1 MVPFRALYFNSGSVN
16 QLTSCSQG
24 AAVHSLRKQI
34 ILMLSCEVPGEWWRG
49 AELIKRQE
57 KCRAER
63 EPTHEVWSLVRSYLP
78 TASLPER
85 SQSAMFLRSSV
96 RLERRSFRR
105 PLPHLGGSILKI
117 VSALSLVLQEMH
129 CYCKLTRCGVF
140 FHTMLE
146 ENANGLIRLSPRR
159 LIMLNQTIENEG
171 KVAEEELLRW
181 AKVGELKAEIQ
192 LARICRVVKG
202 TELRVK

>member
-34 ILMLSCEVPGEWWRG
+34 ILMLSWEVPGEWWRE
-49 AELIKRQE
+49 AELITREE

-63 EPTHEVWSLVRSYLP
+63 EPIHEVWSLVRSYLP
-78 TASLPER
+78 TAFLPPLCER
-85 SQSAMFLRSSV
+85 SQSAMFLRSSL

-105 PLPHLGGSILKI
+105 PLPHIGGSILKI

-140 FHTMLE
+140 SHTTLE
-146 ENANGLIRLSPRR
+146 ENANGLIPFKSP
-159 LIMLNQTIENEG
+159 
-171 KVAEEELLRW
+171 VADY
-181 AKVGELKAEIQ
+181 AKSDNRKWRKSCWGRASEMS
-192 LARICRVVKG
+192 
-202 TELRVK
+202 